1 MLIFISE
8 AEKVHTDEKGKC
20 QETKIT
26 WGKDVWV
33 SLQICIV
40 INTCNWALEKD
51 RMWNIYA

>member
-26 WGKDVWV
+26 WGKDACVTTDKY
-33 SLQICIV
+33 ID
-40 INTCNWALEKD
+40 K
-51 RMWNIYA
+51 